1 MNICM
6 NDSAMYIRDGNYVF
20 LMVLWPSALEC
31 KDEILEEL
39 KNHFGATDVREYCL
53 DKEVFQW
60 VVHIAYLYDWIPEMI
75 VQKKYEIISDRFKKN
90 QLRLWMK
97 TLELKGNR
105 EFFDERDRS
114 LHSMTINNL
123 KQKIRGK
130 YKKKTENYIHDILVH
145 ISDNYHQTVSLH
157 CIEVVLSFLQK
168 YEEVIIKKSVEGNCI
183 NLEVQIDVERIV
195 QSMRLWEN
203 KEADVKICE
212 NMLELYLGEEC
223 ICKINCKI

>member
-6 NDSAMYIRDGNYVF
+6 NDSEMYIRNGNYVF

-31 KDEILEEL
+31 KDEILKDL
-39 KNHFGATDVREYCL
+39 KKLSGTTGVREYSL
-53 DKEVFQW
+53 DKKVFQW

-75 VQKKYEIISDRFKKN
+75 VQRKYEIISDRFKKN
-90 QLRLWMK
+90 QLKLWMR
-97 TLELKGNR
+97 TLEFKGNR
-105 EFFDERDRS
+105 VFFDEKDRS
-114 LHSMTINNL
+114 LHSMTINKL

-130 YKKKTENYIHDILVH
+130 YKKKIENYMYDILVH

-168 YEEVIIKKSVEGNCI
+168 YAEVIIRKSVEGNCI
-183 NLEVQIDVERIV
+183 NLEVQTDIEMIV

-203 KEADVKICE
+203 KVTFVKIRE

-223 ICKINCKI
+223 ICKVYCKI

>member
-1 MNICM
+1 
-6 NDSAMYIRDGNYVF
+6 
-20 LMVLWPSALEC
+20 
-31 KDEILEEL
+31 
-39 KNHFGATDVREYCL
+39 
-53 DKEVFQW
+53 
-60 VVHIAYLYDWIPEMI
+60 
-75 VQKKYEIISDRFKKN
+75 
-90 QLRLWMK
+90 
-97 TLELKGNR
+97 
-105 EFFDERDRS
+105 
-114 LHSMTINNL
+114 MTINNL

-145 ISDNYHQTVSLH
+145 ISDNYHQTISLH

-212 NMLELYLGEEC
+212 NMLDLYLGEEC